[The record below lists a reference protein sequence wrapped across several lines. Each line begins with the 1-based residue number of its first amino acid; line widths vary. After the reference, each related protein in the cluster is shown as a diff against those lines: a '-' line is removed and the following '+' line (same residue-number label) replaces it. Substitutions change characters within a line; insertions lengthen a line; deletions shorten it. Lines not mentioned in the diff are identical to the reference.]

1 MLEVGNLQAG
11 YGKSQVLRGID
22 LQVGRDGPEI
32 VALLGRN
39 GSGRSTA
46 VKAMMGLLQCSG
58 SILLNGVELRGMQTF
73 RIAQQGL
80 GYVPEARDI
89 FPDLSVRQ
97 NLDMGIKPGRSERAR
112 RPQFTVW
119 SAADMVRLFPRLGER
134 AETPAGLLSGGEQ
147 QMLTLCRTLMG
158 NPDVLL
164 IDEPTEGL
172 APQLVQR
179 IAELLQEVVQRGV
192 SVLLIEQKCDI
203 ALKICHRLY
212 VMGQGRIVYEGTA
225 ATLAEDRAVS
235 RQWLEV

>member
-1 MLEVGNLQAG
+1 MLEVGNLQAH
-11 YGKSQVLRGID
+11 YGNGHILRGVD

-46 VKAMMGLLQCSG
+46 VKAMMGLLQRSG
-58 SILLNGVELRGMQTF
+58 SVMLNGIELCAMPTF
-73 RIAQQGL
+73 RIAQHGL

-97 NLDMGIKPGRSERAR
+97 NLDMGIKPGRSGSPAR
-112 RPQFTVW
+112 QTAIWTAKELVQ
-119 SAADMVRLFPRLGER
+119 LFPRLGER
-134 AETPAGLLSGGEQ
+134 ADTPAGLLSGGEQ
-147 QMLTLCRTLMG
+147 QMLTMCRTLMG

-164 IDEPTEGL
+164 VDEPTEGL

-179 IAELLQEVVQRGV
+179 IAELLQEVVRRGV
-192 SVLLIEQKCDI
+192 SILLIEQKCDI
-203 ALKICHRLY
+203 ALQICHRLY
-212 VMGQGRIVYEGTA
+212 VMGHGRIVYEGTA
-225 ATLAEDRAVS
+225 ATLSEDRAVS